1 MDMAFVGSISVK
13 AVFGPLVHVEFRVPY
28 VFMLVA
34 GCVAGGALLCG
45 CVWCRA
51 VGTRGGTSAGGGSSV
66 CWGGGLMDAG
76 SVSGVA
82 HACVLCLLA
91 VTAGGWCAE
100 WAVMV
105 CSGCNMIS
113 SAISAA
119 GVAVAWLLFEPL
131 VPLGFRGG
139 FESVACLW
147 RVMGLTRS
155 AGVICRKYAVL
166 TSSIQH
172 IYAPHS
178 CNVTLGVSEIPHIL
192 HYIMLVRAVCAC
204 FG

>member
-1 MDMAFVGSISVK
+1 
-13 AVFGPLVHVEFRVPY
+13 
-28 VFMLVA
+28 
-34 GCVAGGALLCG
+34 
-45 CVWCRA
+45 
-51 VGTRGGTSAGGGSSV
+51 
-66 CWGGGLMDAG
+66 MDAE

-91 VTAGGWCAE
+91 VTAGGCCAE

-139 FESVACLW
+139 FESVACL
-147 RVMGLTRS
+147 
-155 AGVICRKYAVL
+155 
-166 TSSIQH
+166 
-172 IYAPHS
+172 
-178 CNVTLGVSEIPHIL
+178 
-192 HYIMLVRAVCAC
+192 
-204 FG
+204 

>member
-66 CWGGGLMDAG
+66 CWGGCLMDAG

-91 VTAGGWCAE
+91 VTAGGCCAE

-113 SAISAA
+113 SANSAA

-139 FESVACLW
+139 FESVACL
-147 RVMGLTRS
+147 
-155 AGVICRKYAVL
+155 
-166 TSSIQH
+166 
-172 IYAPHS
+172 
-178 CNVTLGVSEIPHIL
+178 
-192 HYIMLVRAVCAC
+192 
-204 FG
+204 

>member
-51 VGTRGGTSAGGGSSV
+51 VGTRGGTSAVRGSSV
-66 CWGGGLMDAG
+66 CWGGCLMDAG

-91 VTAGGWCAE
+91 VTACGCCAE

-105 CSGCNMIS
+105 CSGLLSNPGLPSNS
-113 SAISAA
+113 SIAISAA
-119 GVAVAWLLFEPL
+119 
-131 VPLGFRGG
+131 
-139 FESVACLW
+139 
-147 RVMGLTRS
+147 
-155 AGVICRKYAVL
+155 
-166 TSSIQH
+166 
-172 IYAPHS
+172 
-178 CNVTLGVSEIPHIL
+178 
-192 HYIMLVRAVCAC
+192 
-204 FG
+204 

>member
-13 AVFGPLVHVEFRVPY
+13 AVFGPLVHVKFRVPY
-28 VFMLVA
+28 VFMLVT

-51 VGTRGGTSAGGGSSV
+51 VGTRGGTSADGGSSV
-66 CWGGGLMDAG
+66 CWGGCLMDAE

-91 VTAGGWCAE
+91 VTAGGCCAE

-139 FESVACLW
+139 FVLVVGE
-147 RVMGLTRS
+147 LTL
-155 AGVICRKYAVL
+155 AIL
-166 TSSIQH
+166 THQIGSQ
-172 IYAPHS
+172 
-178 CNVTLGVSEIPHIL
+178 VRTL
-192 HYIMLVRAVCAC
+192 
-204 FG
+204 